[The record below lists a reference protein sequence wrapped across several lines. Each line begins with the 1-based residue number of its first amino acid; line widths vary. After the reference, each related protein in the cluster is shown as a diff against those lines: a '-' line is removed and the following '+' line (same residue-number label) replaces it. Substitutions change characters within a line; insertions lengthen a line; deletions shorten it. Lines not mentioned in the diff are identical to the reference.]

1 MSKQYVTCFV
11 SWGHSKRPPLGIFS
25 DESSY
30 GRAAAE
36 ALEAKINQ
44 LAQEGWIIDSI
55 IPASGLNT
63 RDSSGFTIV
72 AFK

>member
-1 MSKQYVTCFV
+1 MSKQYVTSFV
-11 SWGHSKRPPLGIFS
+11 SWRHAKRPPLGIFS

-55 IPASGLNT
+55 IPSRGMT
-63 RDSSGFTIV
+63 VRDAAAFTII